1 MADLRKYCATSGGI
15 SSRLLLESVNGEV
28 AKDASGSNTCT
39 DTHPRMTKRFYQST
53 SELELNSL
61 ITVDENIMK

>member
-39 DTHPRMTKRFYQST
+39 DTHPRMTKRFY
-53 SELELNSL
+53 
-61 ITVDENIMK
+61 